1 MIVALKKKTRRNT
14 SNIYQKLFTNKND
27 ELNEMLEETTGV
39 NRREQLHQENEELR
53 DSISQHDS
61 ELLDMLNEA
70 GSERTKSNLD
80 YYHKYLKNSNSKR
93 NF

>member
-1 MIVALKKKTRRNT
+1 MAIKKKTRRNT
-14 SNIYQKLFTNKND
+14 SNIYQKLFATKND
-27 ELNEMLEETTGV
+27 ELNEMLEEKPSA
-39 NRREQLHQENEELR
+39 NRSEQLHQENEELR

-70 GSERTKSNLD
+70 GSERA
-80 YYHKYLKNSNSKR
+80 KR

>member
-1 MIVALKKKTRRNT
+1 MAIKKKTRRNT
-14 SNIYQKLFTNKND
+14 SNIYQKLFATKND
-27 ELNEMLEETTGV
+27 ELNEMLEEKPSA
-39 NRREQLHQENEELR
+39 NRSEQLHQENEELR

-70 GSERTKSNLD
+70 GSERAKRNLD